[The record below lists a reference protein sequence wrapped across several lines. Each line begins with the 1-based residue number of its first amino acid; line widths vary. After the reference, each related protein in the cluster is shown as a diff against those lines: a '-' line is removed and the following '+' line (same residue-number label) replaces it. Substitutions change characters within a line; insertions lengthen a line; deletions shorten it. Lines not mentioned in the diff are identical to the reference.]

1 MKLNLKSNA
10 KINLALNVTGKNK
23 SLHKI
28 ESLISFIDLHDVIS
42 IKKSRSEKH
51 NISFQGKFAKGI
63 RKKKNTV
70 QKLFEILDREKL
82 LQNQKFRVSII
93 KNIPQQ
99 AGLGGG
105 SINAA
110 SILNFFNK
118 KKVIKISKKKI
129 LKVCSE
135 IGSDVILGIE
145 PSSSVLLSNNKVK
158 KFSNCPILNMLL
170 IKPNFG
176 CATKKIYSKVRN
188 FTKPKFNNPKK
199 NMFRYKFLINQSNAL
214 EDVAISKHPQ
224 LKKIKLF
231 LEKTNNPQFVRM
243 TGSGSTVI
251 AFYKSIK
258 DCNVAK
264 IQFKRKFNNCWLN
277 VSKTI

>member
-1 MKLNLKSNA
+1 MKLNLKSHA

-28 ESLISFIDLHDVIS
+28 ESIISFIDLYDVIS
-42 IKKSRSEKH
+42 IKKIRGEKH
-51 NISFQGKFAKGI
+51 NIFFKGKFAKGI
-63 RKKKNTV
+63 GKKNTV
-70 QKLFEILDREKL
+70 QKLFQILDRERL
-82 LQNQKFRVSII
+82 LQNQKLRVSIT
-93 KNIPQQ
+93 KNIPQK

-110 SILNFFNK
+110 SILNFLNK

-145 PSSSVLLSNNKVK
+145 PSSSVLLSNNKIK
-158 KFSNCPILNMLL
+158 KFLNCPILNMLL

-176 CATKKIYSKVRN
+176 CATKKIYSNVTN

-199 NMFRYKFLINQSNAL
+199 NMFGYKFLKNQSNAL
-214 EDVAISKHPQ
+214 EHVAISKYPQ

-231 LEKTNNPQFVRM
+231 LEKTNNPEFVRM
-243 TGSGSTVI
+243 TGSGSTVV
-251 AFYKSIK
+251 AFYRSVK
-258 DCNVAK
+258 DCNLAK
-264 IQFKRKFNNCWLN
+264 VEFKRKFKNCWLN

>member
-1 MKLNLKSNA
+1 MKLNLNSHA

-28 ESLISFIDLHDVIS
+28 ESIISFIDLHDVIS
-42 IKKSRSEKH
+42 IKKTRGKKH

-63 RKKKNTV
+63 GKKNTV
-70 QKLFEILDREKL
+70 QKLFQILDRERL

-93 KNIPQQ
+93 KNIPQK

-105 SINAA
+105 SINAG
-110 SILNFFNK
+110 SILNFLNK

-145 PSSSVLLSNNKVK
+145 PSSLVLLSNNKIK
-158 KFSNCPILNMLL
+158 KFLNCPILNMLL

-176 CATKKIYSKVRN
+176 CATKKIYSNVRN

-199 NMFRYKFLINQSNAL
+199 NMFGYKFLKNQSNAL
-214 EDVAISKHPQ
+214 EDVAISKYPQ
-224 LKKIKLF
+224 LKNIKFF
-231 LEKTNNPQFVRM
+231 LEKTNNPEFVRM
-243 TGSGSTVI
+243 TGSGSTVV
-251 AFYKSIK
+251 AFYRSVK
-258 DCNVAK
+258 DCNLAK
-264 IQFKRKFNNCWLN
+264 VEFKRKFKNCWLN

>member
-1 MKLNLKSNA
+1 MKLNLKSHA

-28 ESLISFIDLHDVIS
+28 ESIISFIDLYDVIS
-42 IKKSRSEKH
+42 IKKTEGEKH

-63 RKKKNTV
+63 GKKNTV
-70 QKLFEILDREKL
+70 QKLFQILDREKL
-82 LQNQKFRVSII
+82 LLNQKFRVSIT
-93 KNIPQQ
+93 KNIPPK

-110 SILNFFNK
+110 SILNFLNK

-145 PSSSVLLSNNKVK
+145 PSSSVLLSNNKIK
-158 KFSNCPILNMLL
+158 KFLNCPILNMLL

-176 CATKKIYSKVRN
+176 CATKKIYSNVRN

-199 NMFRYKFLINQSNAL
+199 NMFGYKFLKNQSNAL
-214 EDVAISKHPQ
+214 EDIAISKYPQ
-224 LKKIKLF
+224 LKNIKLF
-231 LEKTNNPQFVRM
+231 LEKTNNPEFVRM
-243 TGSGSTVI
+243 TGSGSTVV
-251 AFYKSIK
+251 AFYRSVK
-258 DCNVAK
+258 DCNLAK
-264 IQFKRKFNNCWLN
+264 VEFKRKFKNCWLN

>member
-1 MKLNLKSNA
+1 MC
-10 KINLALNVTGKNK
+10 IRDRTRG
-23 SLHKI
+23 
-28 ESLISFIDLHDVIS
+28 D
-42 IKKSRSEKH
+42 KH

-63 RKKKNTV
+63 GKKNTV
-70 QKLFEILDREKL
+70 QKLFQILDRERL
-82 LQNQKFRVSII
+82 LQNQKLRVSIT
-93 KNIPQQ
+93 KNIPQK

-110 SILNFFNK
+110 SILNFLNK

-145 PSSSVLLSNNKVK
+145 PSSSVLLSNNKIK
-158 KFSNCPILNMLL
+158 KFLNCPILNMLL

-176 CATKKIYSKVRN
+176 CATKKIYSNVTN

-199 NMFRYKFLINQSNAL
+199 NMFGYKFLKNQRNAL
-214 EDVAISKHPQ
+214 EDVAFSKYPQ

-231 LEKTNNPQFVRM
+231 LEKTNNPEFVRM
-243 TGSGSTVI
+243 TGSGSTVV
-251 AFYKSIK
+251 AFYRSVK
-258 DCNVAK
+258 DCNLAK
-264 IQFKRKFNNCWLN
+264 VEFKRKFKNCWLN

>member
-1 MKLNLKSNA
+1 MKFNLKSHA

-28 ESLISFIDLHDVIS
+28 ESIISFIDLHDIIS
-42 IKKSRSEKH
+42 IKKIRSEKH
-51 NISFQGKFAKGI
+51 NISFQVKFAKSIG
-63 RKKKNTV
+63 KQNTG
-70 QKLFEILDREKL
+70 QKLFQILDREKL
-82 LQNQKFRVSII
+82 LLNQKFKVSIT
-93 KNIPQQ
+93 KNIPPK

-118 KKVIKISKKKI
+118 KKIIKISKKKI

-145 PSSSVLLSNNKVK
+145 PSSSVLLSNNKIK
-158 KFSNCPILNMLL
+158 KFSNCPILYMLL

-188 FTKPKFNNPKK
+188 FTKPKFNNPKI
-199 NMFRYKFLINQSNAL
+199 NMFGYKFLKNQSNAL
-214 EDVAISKHPQ
+214 EDIAISKYPQ

-231 LEKTNNPQFVRM
+231 LEKTNNPEFVRM

-251 AFYKSIK
+251 AYYKSVK
-258 DCNVAK
+258 DCNLAK
-264 IQFKRKFNNCWLN
+264 VEFKRKFKNCWLN

>member
-1 MKLNLKSNA
+1 MKLNLKSHA

-28 ESLISFIDLHDVIS
+28 ESIISFIDLYDVIS
-42 IKKSRSEKH
+42 IKKIRAEKH
-51 NISFQGKFAKGI
+51 NIFFQGKFAKGI
-63 RKKKNTV
+63 GKKNTV
-70 QKLFEILDREKL
+70 QKLFQILDRERL
-82 LQNQKFRVSII
+82 LQNQKLRVSIT
-93 KNIPQQ
+93 KNIPQK

-110 SILNFFNK
+110 SILNFLNK

-145 PSSSVLLSNNKVK
+145 PSSSVLLSNNKIK
-158 KFSNCPILNMLL
+158 KFLNCPILNMLL

-176 CATKKIYSKVRN
+176 CATKKIYSNVRN

-199 NMFRYKFLINQSNAL
+199 NMFGYKFLKNQSNAL
-214 EDVAISKHPQ
+214 EDIAFSKYPQ
-224 LKKIKLF
+224 LKNIKLF
-231 LEKTNNPQFVRM
+231 LEKTNNPEFVRM
-243 TGSGSTVI
+243 TGSGSTVV
-251 AFYKSIK
+251 AFYRSVK
-258 DCNVAK
+258 DCNLAK
-264 IQFKRKFNNCWLN
+264 VEFKRKFKNCWLN

>member
-1 MKLNLKSNA
+1 MKLNLKSHA

-28 ESLISFIDLHDVIS
+28 ESIISFIDLYDVIS
-42 IKKSRSEKH
+42 IKKTGAEKH

-63 RKKKNTV
+63 GKKNTV
-70 QKLFEILDREKL
+70 QKLFQILDREKL
-82 LQNQKFRVSII
+82 LLNQKFRVSIT
-93 KNIPQQ
+93 KNIPQK

-110 SILNFFNK
+110 SILNFLIK
-118 KKVIKISKKKI
+118 KKVIKISEKKI
-129 LKVCSE
+129 LEVCSE
-135 IGSDVILGIE
+135 IGSDVILGID
-145 PSSSVLLSNNKVK
+145 SCSSVLLSNNKIK
-158 KFSNCPILNMLL
+158 KFFNCPTLNMLL

-176 CATKKIYSKVRN
+176 CATKKIYSNVTN

-199 NMFRYKFLINQSNAL
+199 NMFSYKFLKNQSNAL
-214 EDVAISKHPQ
+214 EEVAISKYPH

-231 LEKTNNPQFVRM
+231 LEKTNNPEFVRM

-251 AFYKSIK
+251 AFYQSLK
-258 DCNVAK
+258 DCNLAK
-264 IQFKRKFNNCWLN
+264 VQFKRKFNNCWLN

>member
-1 MKLNLKSNA
+1 MKLNLKSHA

-28 ESLISFIDLHDVIS
+28 ESIISFIDLYDVIS
-42 IKKSRSEKH
+42 IKKIRAEKH
-51 NISFQGKFAKGI
+51 NIFFQGKFAKGI
-63 RKKKNTV
+63 GKKNTV
-70 QKLFEILDREKL
+70 QKLFQILDRERL
-82 LQNQKFRVSII
+82 LQNQKLRVSIT
-93 KNIPQQ
+93 KNIPQK

-110 SILNFFNK
+110 SILNFLNK

-145 PSSSVLLSNNKVK
+145 PSSSVLLSNNKIK
-158 KFSNCPILNMLL
+158 KFLNCPILNMLL

-176 CATKKIYSKVRN
+176 CATKKIYSNVKN
-188 FTKPKFNNPKK
+188 FKKPKFNNPKK
-199 NMFRYKFLINQSNAL
+199 IMFGYKFLKNQSNAL
-214 EDVAISKHPQ
+214 EDIAISKYPQ
-224 LKKIKLF
+224 LKIIKLF
-231 LEKTNNPQFVRM
+231 LEKTNNPEFVRM
-243 TGSGSTVI
+243 TGSGSTVV
-251 AFYKSIK
+251 AFYRSAK
-258 DCNVAK
+258 DCNLAK
-264 IQFKRKFNNCWLN
+264 VEFKRKFKNCWLN

>member
-1 MKLNLKSNA
+1 MKINLKSHA
-10 KINLALNVTGKNK
+10 KINLALNVIGKNK

-28 ESLISFIDLHDVIS
+28 ESIISFIDLHDVIS
-42 IKKSRSEKH
+42 IKKTKGKKH
-51 NISFQGKFAKGI
+51 NISFHGKFAKGI
-63 RKKKNTV
+63 RKKNTV
-70 QKLFEILDREKL
+70 QKLFQILDREKL
-82 LQNQKFRVSII
+82 LQNQKFRVSVK

-110 SILNFFNK
+110 SILNLLKKKKLIKINNK
-118 KKVIKISKKKI
+118 KIFK
-129 LKVCSE
+129 LCSE

-145 PSSSVLLSNNKVK
+145 PSSSVLLSNNKIK
-158 KFSNCPILNMLL
+158 KFSNCPILNVLL

-176 CATKKIYSKVRN
+176 CATKKIYSNVRN
-188 FTKPKFNNPKK
+188 FTKSKFNNPKK
-199 NMFRYKFLINQSNAL
+199 SMFNYKFLKNQSNAL
-214 EDVAISKHPQ
+214 EEVVISKYTQ

-243 TGSGSTVI
+243 TGSGSAFI

-258 DCNVAK
+258 DCNFAK
-264 IQFKRKFNNCWLN
+264 NQFKSKFNNCWSI

>member
-1 MKLNLKSNA
+1 MKLNLKSHA

-28 ESLISFIDLHDVIS
+28 ESIVGFIDLYDVIS
-42 IKKSRSEKH
+42 IKKIRAEKH
-51 NISFQGKFAKGI
+51 NIFFRGKFAKGI
-63 RKKKNTV
+63 GKKNTV
-70 QKLFEILDREKL
+70 QKLFQILDRERL
-82 LQNQKFRVSII
+82 LQNQKLRVSIT
-93 KNIPQQ
+93 KNIPQK

-110 SILNFFNK
+110 SILNFLNK

-145 PSSSVLLSNNKVK
+145 PSSLVLLSNNKIK
-158 KFSNCPILNMLL
+158 KFLNCPILNMLL

-176 CATKKIYSKVRN
+176 CATKKIYSNVRN
-188 FTKPKFNNPKK
+188 FTKSKFNNPKK
-199 NMFRYKFLINQSNAL
+199 NMFGYKFLKNQSNAL
-214 EDVAISKHPQ
+214 EDIAISKYPQ

-231 LEKTNNPQFVRM
+231 LEKTNNPEFVRM
-243 TGSGSTVI
+243 TGSGSTVV
-251 AFYKSIK
+251 AFYRSVK
-258 DCNVAK
+258 DCNLAK
-264 IQFKRKFNNCWLN
+264 VEFKRKFKNCWLN

>member
-118 KKVIKISKKKI
+118 KK
-129 LKVCSE
+129 
-135 IGSDVILGIE
+135 G
-145 PSSSVLLSNNKVK
+145 N
-158 KFSNCPILNMLL
+158 
-170 IKPNFG
+170 
-176 CATKKIYSKVRN
+176 
-188 FTKPKFNNPKK
+188 
-199 NMFRYKFLINQSNAL
+199 
-214 EDVAISKHPQ
+214 
-224 LKKIKLF
+224 
-231 LEKTNNPQFVRM
+231 
-243 TGSGSTVI
+243 
-251 AFYKSIK
+251 
-258 DCNVAK
+258 
-264 IQFKRKFNNCWLN
+264 
-277 VSKTI
+277 

>member
-1 MKLNLKSNA
+1 MKLNLKSHA

-28 ESLISFIDLHDVIS
+28 ESIISFIDLHDVIS
-42 IKKSRSEKH
+42 IKKIRGEKH
-51 NISFQGKFAKGI
+51 NIFFQGKFAKGI
-63 RKKKNTV
+63 LKKNTV
-70 QKLFEILDREKL
+70 QKLFQILDRERF
-82 LQNQKFRVSII
+82 LQNQKLRVSIT
-93 KNIPQQ
+93 KNIPQK

-110 SILNFFNK
+110 SILNFLNK

-129 LKVCSE
+129 LKFCSE

-145 PSSSVLLSNNKVK
+145 PSSSVLLSNNKIK
-158 KFSNCPILNMLL
+158 KFLNCPSLNMLL

-176 CATKKIYSKVRN
+176 CATKKIYSNVRN

-199 NMFRYKFLINQSNAL
+199 NMFGYKFLKNQSNAL
-214 EDVAISKHPQ
+214 EDIAISKYPQ

-231 LEKTNNPQFVRM
+231 LEKTNNPEFVRM

-251 AFYKSIK
+251 AFYRSVK
-258 DCNVAK
+258 DCNLAK
-264 IQFKRKFNNCWLN
+264 VEFKRKFKNCWLN

>member
-1 MKLNLKSNA
+1 MKFNLKSHA

-28 ESLISFIDLHDVIS
+28 ESIISFIDLHDVIS
-42 IKKSRSEKH
+42 IKKTIIEKH
-51 NISFQGKFAKGI
+51 KISFRGKFAKGI
-63 RKKKNTV
+63 GKKNTV
-70 QKLFEILDREKL
+70 QKLFQILDREKL
-82 LQNQKFRVSII
+82 LQNQKFRVSIT
-93 KNIPQQ
+93 KNIPQK

-110 SILNFFNK
+110 SILNFLNK
-118 KKVIKISKKKI
+118 TKVIKISKKKI

-135 IGSDVILGIE
+135 IGSDVFLGIE
-145 PSSSVLLSNNKVK
+145 PSSSVLLSNNKIK
-158 KFSNCPILNMLL
+158 KFSNCSILNILL

-176 CATKKIYSKVRN
+176 CATKKIYSNVRK
-188 FTKPKFNNPKK
+188 FTKPKFNNPNKS
-199 NMFRYKFLINQSNAL
+199 MFDYKFLKNQRNAL
-214 EDVAISKHPQ
+214 EDVAFSKYPQ

-251 AFYKSIK
+251 AFYQSVK
-258 DCNVAK
+258 DCNLAK
-264 IQFKRKFNNCWLN
+264 VQFKRKFNNCWLN

>member
-1 MKLNLKSNA
+1 MKLNLKSHA

-28 ESLISFIDLHDVIS
+28 ESIISFIDLYDVIS
-42 IKKSRSEKH
+42 IKKIRAEKH
-51 NISFQGKFAKGI
+51 NIFFQGKFAKGI
-63 RKKKNTV
+63 GKKNTV
-70 QKLFEILDREKL
+70 QKLFQILDRERL
-82 LQNQKFRVSII
+82 LQNQKLRVSIT
-93 KNIPQQ
+93 KNIPQK

-110 SILNFFNK
+110 SILNFLNK

-145 PSSSVLLSNNKVK
+145 PSSSVLLSNNKIK
-158 KFSNCPILNMLL
+158 KFLNCPILNMLL

-176 CATKKIYSKVRN
+176 CATKKIYSNVRN

-199 NMFRYKFLINQSNAL
+199 NMFGYKFLKNQSNAL
-214 EDVAISKHPQ
+214 EDIAISKYPQ
-224 LKKIKLF
+224 LKNIKLF
-231 LEKTNNPQFVRM
+231 LEKTNNPEFVRM

-251 AFYKSIK
+251 AFYRSVK
-258 DCNVAK
+258 DCNLAK
-264 IQFKRKFNNCWLN
+264 VEFKKKFKNCWLN

>member
-1 MKLNLKSNA
+1 MKLNLKSHA

-23 SLHKI
+23 LLHKI
-28 ESLISFIDLHDVIS
+28 ESIISFIDLHDVIS
-42 IKKSRSEKH
+42 IKKTKDEKH
-51 NISFQGKFAKGI
+51 NIFFKGKFAKGI
-63 RKKKNTV
+63 GKKNTV

-82 LQNQKFRVSII
+82 LINQKFRVSIT
-93 KNIPQQ
+93 KNIPQK

-110 SILNFFNK
+110 SILNFLNK

-145 PSSSVLLSNNKVK
+145 PSSSVLLSNNKIK
-158 KFSNCPILNMLL
+158 KFFNCPILNILL

-176 CATKKIYSKVRN
+176 CATKKIYSNVRN

-199 NMFRYKFLINQSNAL
+199 NMFGYKFLKNQSNAL
-214 EDVAISKHPQ
+214 EHVAISKYPQ

-231 LEKTNNPQFVRM
+231 LEKTNNPEFVRM
-243 TGSGSTVI
+243 TGSGSTVV
-251 AFYKSIK
+251 AYYKSVK
-258 DCNVAK
+258 DCNLAK
-264 IQFKRKFNNCWLN
+264 VQFKRKFNNCWLN

>member
-1 MKLNLKSNA
+1 MKLNLKSHA

-28 ESLISFIDLHDVIS
+28 ESIISFIDLHDVIS
-42 IKKSRSEKH
+42 IKKKTGDKH

-63 RKKKNTV
+63 RKKNTV
-70 QKLFEILDREKL
+70 QKLFQILDREKL
-82 LQNQKFRVSII
+82 LQNQKFRVSIK
-93 KNIPQQ
+93 KNIPQK

-110 SILNFFNK
+110 CILNFLNK

-135 IGSDVILGIE
+135 IGSDVNLGIE
-145 PSSSVLLSNNKVK
+145 PSSSVLLSNNKIK

-170 IKPNFG
+170 VKPNFG

-188 FTKPKFNNPKK
+188 FTKPKFNKPKK
-199 NMFRYKFLINQSNAL
+199 NMFGYKFLKNQSNAL
-214 EDVAISKHPQ
+214 EDVAISKYSQ

-251 AFYKSIK
+251 SFYKSIK
-258 DCNVAK
+258 DCNLAK
-264 IQFKRKFNNCWLN
+264 VQFKRKFKNCWLN

>member
-1 MKLNLKSNA
+1 MKLNLKSHA

-28 ESLISFIDLHDVIS
+28 ESIISFIDLHDFIS
-42 IKKSRSEKH
+42 IKKSRSEQH

-63 RKKKNTV
+63 GKKNTV
-70 QKLFEILDREKL
+70 QKLFKILDRDKL

-93 KNIPQQ
+93 KNIPQK

-110 SILNFFNK
+110 SILNFLNK
-118 KKVIKISKKKI
+118 EKLIKISKKKI
-129 LKVCSE
+129 FEVCSE

-145 PSSSVLLSNNKVK
+145 PSSSVLLSNSKIK
-158 KFSNCPILNMLL
+158 KFSNCTSLNMLL

-176 CATKKIYSKVRN
+176 CATKKIYSNVRN
-188 FTKPKFNNPKK
+188 FTKPKFNKPKK
-199 NMFRYKFLINQSNAL
+199 NMFGYKFLKNQNNAL
-214 EDVAISKHPQ
+214 EDIVISKYPK
-224 LKKIKLF
+224 LKKIKFF

-251 AFYKSIK
+251 AYYKSIK
-258 DCNVAK
+258 DCNFAK
-264 IQFKRKFNNCWLN
+264 IQFKKKFNNCWSI

>member
-1 MKLNLKSNA
+1 MKLNLKSHA

-28 ESLISFIDLHDVIS
+28 ESIISFIDLHDLIS
-42 IKKSRSEKH
+42 IKKTGGKKH
-51 NISFQGKFAKGI
+51 NISFKGKFAKGI
-63 RKKKNTV
+63 GKKNTV
-70 QKLFEILDREKL
+70 QKLFKILGREKL
-82 LQNQKFRVSII
+82 LLNQKFRVSIT
-93 KNIPQQ
+93 KNIPQK

-110 SILNFFNK
+110 SILNFLNK
-118 KKVIKISKKKI
+118 KKVIKISEKKI
-129 LKVCSE
+129 LEVCSE
-135 IGSDVILGIE
+135 IGSDVILGID
-145 PSSSVLLSNNKVK
+145 PSSSVLLSNNKIK

-176 CATKKIYSKVRN
+176 CATKKIYSNVRN

-199 NMFRYKFLINQSNAL
+199 NMFGYKFLKNQSNAL

-243 TGSGSTVI
+243 TGSGSIVI

-258 DCNVAK
+258 DCNFTK
-264 IQFKRKFNNCWLN
+264 IQFNRKFNNCWSI